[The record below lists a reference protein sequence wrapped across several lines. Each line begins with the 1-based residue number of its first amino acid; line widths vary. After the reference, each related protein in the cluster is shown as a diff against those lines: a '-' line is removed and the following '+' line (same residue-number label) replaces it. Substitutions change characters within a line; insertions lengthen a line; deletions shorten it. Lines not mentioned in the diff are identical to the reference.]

1 MYRLNDVYA
10 YNLNISKLAS
20 LLPLQ
25 EIKKKIIFI
34 AQHKYTISIFFF
46 QGTIDKDYPK
56 TNLGYA
62 FEIAQPAV
70 QRILPRARVGPDS
83 CHVMSV
89 CRKDSQD
96 LRDHDRYTPIKPAC
110 SESGILLWS
119 FNLKRALSITQVCN
133 NTSLQ

>member
-10 YNLNISKLAS
+10 YNLNISKLSS

-25 EIKKKIIFI
+25 EIQKKIIFI
-34 AQHKYTISIFFF
+34 AQNKYTISIFF

-96 LRDHDRYTPIKPAC
+96 LRDHDRYTPVYVKYTRI
-110 SESGILLWS
+110 W
-119 FNLKRALSITQVCN
+119 
-133 NTSLQ
+133 

>member
-20 LLPLQ
+20 LLPKENHFHCTTQ
-25 EIKKKIIFI
+25 VYNI
-34 AQHKYTISIFFF
+34 YFFF

-96 LRDHDRYTPIKPAC
+96 LRDHDRYTPVYVKYTRI
-110 SESGILLWS
+110 W
-119 FNLKRALSITQVCN
+119 
-133 NTSLQ
+133 

>member
-96 LRDHDRYTPIKPAC
+96 LRDHDRYTPVYVKYTRI
-110 SESGILLWS
+110 W
-119 FNLKRALSITQVCN
+119 
-133 NTSLQ
+133 

>member
-1 MYRLNDVYA
+1 MHCTTQA
-10 YNLNISKLAS
+10 YNI
-20 LLPLQ
+20 
-25 EIKKKIIFI
+25 
-34 AQHKYTISIFFF
+34 YYY

-96 LRDHDRYTPIKPAC
+96 LTDADRYTPVYVKYTRI
-110 SESGILLWS
+110 W
-119 FNLKRALSITQVCN
+119 
-133 NTSLQ
+133 